1 MRVVNTYK
9 KIRDNWYEWSVSI
22 QGTLEELDQVKNVTY
37 LLHETFSNRRI
48 VSSNKSNNFTRRLSG
63 WGEFLLKAEVEIK
76 GGEKQ
81 YAELWLDLGFEFSS
95 EEKQDYTGIF
105 K

>member
-9 KIRDNWYEWSVSI
+9 KIRDDWYEWSVSI
-22 QGTLEELDQVKNVTY
+22 QGTPEELDQVKNVTY

-48 VSSNKSNNFTRRLSG
+48 VSSSKSNNFARRLSG
-63 WGEFLLKAEVEIK
+63 WGEFLLKAEVEMK
-76 GGEKQ
+76 SGKKQ
-81 YAELWLDLGFEFSS
+81 HAELWLDLGFEQTS
-95 EEKQDYTGIF
+95 EDKEINPDK